1 MIPQIPV
8 FNTGK
13 WKLDAKCADPD
24 VDPELFDIVTLRKAL
39 TCRISDREVEA
50 AARELCQGCPVI
62 QQCAAYALEQTKHCA
77 GLVYAG
83 TPAWPTAKSS
93 IALRDDVI
101 EALMLIADGMDVEE
115 AHKQAFLETDI
126 DNEQT

>member
-24 VDPELFDIVTLRKAL
+24 VDPELFDIVTIKERFRGRVAKHG
-39 TCRISDREVEA
+39 VEA
-50 AARELCQGCPVI
+50 VARELCQGCPVI
-62 QQCAAYALEQTKHCA
+62 QQCAAYALEQSKTCA

-83 TPAWPTAKSS
+83 TPAWPRSS
-93 IALRDDVI
+93 SSSAPRDDVI
-101 EALMLIADGMDVEE
+101 EALMLITDGMCVEQ
-115 AHKQAFLETDI
+115 AHKQAFPETDI
-126 DNEQT
+126 DHEQT

>member
-13 WKLDAKCADPD
+13 WKLDAKCAEPD

-62 QQCAAYALEQTKHCA
+62 QQCAAYALEQCKTCA

-83 TPAWPTAKSS
+83 TPTWPRSGSS
-93 IALRDDVI
+93 AAPRDDVI
-101 EALMLIADGMDVEE
+101 EALMLIVDGMDVEQ
-115 AHKQAFLETDI
+115 AHKQAFPETDK
-126 DNEQT
+126 DSEQM

>member
-13 WKLDAKCADPD
+13 WKLDAKCADPAI
-24 VDPELFDIVTLRKAL
+24 DPELFDIATIKKRS
-39 TCRISDREVEA
+39 RGGISEHGVEA
-50 AARELCQGCPVI
+50 VARELCQGCPVI

-83 TPAWPTAKSS
+83 TPAWPPTKSS

-101 EALMLIADGMDVEE
+101 EALMLIADGMDVEQ
-115 AHKQAFLETDI
+115 AHKQAFPETDI

>member
-13 WKLDAKCADPD
+13 WKLDAKCADPAI
-24 VDPELFDIVTLRKAL
+24 DPDLFDIVTLRKEL

-50 AARELCQGCPVI
+50 AARALCQGCPVI
-62 QQCAAYALEQTKHCA
+62 QQCAAYALEHGKTCA

-83 TPAWPTAKSS
+83 TPTWPRSGSS
-93 IALRDDVI
+93 SAPRDDVI
-101 EALMLIADGMDVEE
+101 EALMLITDGMDVEQ
-115 AHKQAFLETDI
+115 AHKQAFPETDK